1 MKWTHVAELPMA
13 DRVRALT
20 PRERECLTLLREHR
34 RKAISEILHISSSSV
49 GTHLLRAA
57 RKLGTK
63 KSIQAAFALQR
74 FEIESEVEYLSW
86 GKS

>member
-1 MKWTHVAELPMA
+1 MPRDLSALSMS

-20 PRERECLTLLREHR
+20 TRERECLTLLREHR
-34 RKAISEILHISSSSV
+34 RKAISQILHISGSSV
-49 GTHLLRAA
+49 GTHLRRAA
-57 RKLGTK
+57 RKLGAEK
-63 KSIQAAFALQR
+63 GMQAAFALQR